1 MDLEDVRRE
10 YLIGGLQREDLSDN
24 PFTQFETWMAQ
35 AIKSD
40 IADPTAMTLATVDE
54 DGQPSQRIVLLKHFS
69 EGGFVFYTNY
79 NSAKAQDI
87 TNNSK
92 VSIHFPWHMMERQVK
107 VLGSVEKVSAAESL
121 KYFLS
126 RPRESQI
133 AAWASNQSHSI
144 SSRSV
149 LLNQIESIK
158 KKFENTEV
166 PLPDFWGGYCVKPS
180 LFEFWQ
186 GGGSRLHDRFQF
198 RFIGDKWDIER
209 LAP

>member
-10 YLIGGLQREDLSDN
+10 YLIGGLQREDLFDS
-24 PFTQFETWMAQ
+24 PFKQFETWMAQ
-35 AIKSD
+35 AIKSE
-40 IADPTAMTLATVDE
+40 IADPTAMTLATVNAE
-54 DGQPSQRIVLLKHFS
+54 GQPSQRIVLLKHFS
-69 EGGFVFYTNY
+69 EQGFVFYTNY
-79 NSAKAQDI
+79 NSVKAKDI
-87 TNNSK
+87 EGNPK

-107 VLGSVEKVSAAESL
+107 VMGTVEKVSSAESL

-133 AAWASNQSHSI
+133 AAWASNQSHRI
-144 SSRSV
+144 SSRST

-158 KKFENTEV
+158 KKFENGEV
-166 PLPDFWGGYCVKPS
+166 PLPEFWGGYRVTPS
-180 LFEFWQ
+180 IFEFWQ

-198 RFIGDKWDIER
+198 SLIDHQWGIER

>member
-10 YLIGGLQREDLSDN
+10 YLIGGLQREDLFDS
-24 PFTQFETWMAQ
+24 PFKQFETWMAQ
-35 AIKSD
+35 AIKSE
-40 IADPTAMTLATVDE
+40 IADPTAMTLATVDSG
-54 DGQPSQRIVLLKHFS
+54 GQPSQRIVLLKHFS
-69 EGGFVFYTNY
+69 EQGFVFYTNY
-79 NSAKAQDI
+79 NSVKAKEI
-87 TNNSK
+87 EGNPK
-92 VSIHFPWHMMERQVK
+92 VSVHFPWHMMERQVK
-107 VLGSVEKVSAAESL
+107 VMGTVEKVSTAQSL

-133 AAWASNQSHSI
+133 AAWASKQSEGI
-144 SSRSV
+144 SSRSM

-158 KKFENTEV
+158 QKFQKGEV
-166 PLPDFWGGYCVKPS
+166 PLPDFWGGYRVKPV

-198 RFIGDKWDIER
+198 RLTGDEWGIER